1 MSTTSTKEVPQ
12 SALAKYALGI
22 DHLAIAVRD
31 LESSLSWFTNVL
43 GFSLKERRKTE
54 GVSTGMIS
62 AVLEAGALTIV
73 LLEGIGA
80 QSQVSLFVE
89 RYGPGVQHVA
99 IRMESIDDAVQE
111 LQAAGLQFDT
121 SLIKGGGLKQ
131 IFSRRDEGSGLMV
144 ELIQRS
150 SEGFADQNVS
160 QLFEELERK
169 NAV

>member
-1 MSTTSTKEVPQ
+1 
-12 SALAKYALGI
+12 
-22 DHLAIAVRD
+22 
-31 LESSLSWFTNVL
+31 
-43 GFSLKERRKTE
+43 
-54 GVSTGMIS
+54 
-62 AVLEAGALTIV
+62 
-73 LLEGIGA
+73 
-80 QSQVSLFVE
+80 
-89 RYGPGVQHVA
+89 
-99 IRMESIDDAVQE
+99 MESIDDAVQE